1 MFPIAE
7 SFEQKFSFSGQTN
20 KYIVQWRFL
29 HLFVLIIRI
38 LRERCIDCLM
48 SSDMS
53 NALFCAKTAGAELP
67 TSCVVYRS
75 ICIAVCPCMDAS
87 YPPSRSFIQILMGQ
101 NNGDENNQVNSE
113 FIMRIFCCIR

>member
-38 LRERCIDCLM
+38 LRERCIECLM

-53 NALFCAKTAGAELP
+53 NALFCAKTAGADAYQLCSLP
-67 TSCVVYRS
+67 IDLYCRLSMHGCFLSTK
-75 ICIAVCPCMDAS
+75 
-87 YPPSRSFIQILMGQ
+87 QIIYTVSDGP
-101 NNGDENNQVNSE
+101 E
-113 FIMRIFCCIR
+113 